1 MKFKTFK
8 LWQKILLALVVLLIF
23 GILGF
28 VIWASDAAKA
38 DSVFFNKFLY
48 DSKDTLI
55 IKENANY
62 WEISPKVCNPVVC
75 SKGMIFYPGAK
86 VEPQAYFYKFGF
98 LAQSQK
104 LFITKPLLNLAFFNI
119 NQADEVIN
127 VHPEIKSWT
136 IGGHSLGGA
145 MACEYV
151 KTNAAKITNLLL
163 IGSYC
168 NSDIA
173 STKVKVLSIHGDL
186 DGVLT
191 PIKIQENAKNLPQG
205 YKDYPIIG
213 MNHAQ
218 AGNYG
223 EQSGDQKST
232 KSDEQVK
239 GEIQQIIQ
247 SNFR

>member
-1 MKFKTFK
+1 MKLKTFR
-8 LWQKILLALVVLLIF
+8 LWQKILISLAIF
-23 GILGF
+23 FTLAILGF
-28 VIWASDAAKA
+28 VIWASNAANA
-38 DSVFFNKFLY
+38 DSIALNKFL
-48 DSKDTLI
+48 DISKDILLV
-55 IKENANY
+55 KESANY
-62 WEISPKVCNPVVC
+62 WEISPKVCNQEIC
-75 SKGMIFYPGAK
+75 SKGMVFYPGAK
-86 VEPQAYFYKFGF
+86 VEPQAYFYKFGV

-104 LFITKPLLNLAFFNI
+104 LFITKPPLNLAYFNI
-119 NQADEVIN
+119 NQADDVIIN
-127 VHPEIKSWT
+127 NPEIKNWS

-191 PIKIQENAKNLPQG
+191 PSKLQENAKNLPQG
-205 YKDYPIIG
+205 YKNYPIAG

-223 EQSGDQKST
+223 EQIGDLKFT

-239 GEIQQIIQ
+239 SEIQQIIQ

>member
-8 LWQKILLALVVLLIF
+8 LWQKILISLAIF
-23 GILGF
+23 LMLSILGF
-28 VIWASDAAKA
+28 VIWASNVSKA
-38 DSVFFNKFLY
+38 DFIAFNKFLNN
-48 DSKDTLI
+48 SKDTLLI
-55 IKENANY
+55 RENANY
-62 WEISPKVCNPVVC
+62 WEISPKVCNSEIC

-86 VEPQAYFYKFGF
+86 VESQAYFYKFGF

-104 LFITKPLLNLAFFNI
+104 LFITKSPLNLAFFNI
-119 NQADEVIN
+119 NQADDVIN
-127 VHPEIKSWT
+127 NNPEIKNWS

-151 KTNAAKITNLLL
+151 KTNAAKITNLFL

-173 STKVKVLSIHGDL
+173 STKVKVLSIHGEL
-186 DGVLT
+186 DGVLS
-191 PIKIQENAKNLPQG
+191 PAKLQENVKNLPQG
-205 YKDYPIIG
+205 YYDYPIIG

-223 EQSGDQKST
+223 NQAGDNLAT

-239 GEIQQIIQ
+239 AEIESIIRA
-247 SNFR
+247 NLR